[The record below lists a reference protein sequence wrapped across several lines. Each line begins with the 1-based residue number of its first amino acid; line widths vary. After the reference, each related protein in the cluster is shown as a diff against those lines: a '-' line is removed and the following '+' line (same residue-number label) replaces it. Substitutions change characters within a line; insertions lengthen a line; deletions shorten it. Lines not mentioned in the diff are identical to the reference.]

1 MATSILLERTQEL
14 LRYSVP
20 GEQDLDGKVRQLI
33 KAECMRQLAR
43 YRRVDMDL
51 TRKYGVSFDEFL
63 KRRIARQ
70 MNFTWEVE
78 QDGMGWNG
86 KQPSAECRP
95 LSVSSTNCGQINE
108 KSPVGAVAGGSG
120 GL

>member
-78 QDGMGWNG
+78 QDGMEWETAIGG
-86 KQPSAECRP
+86 MQTVERK
-95 LSVSSTNCGQINE
+95 LNE
-108 KSPVGAVAGGSG
+108 LRADQ
-120 GL
+120 